1 MNRKKRRR
9 RQTQS
14 VSEMGDFSEREMKFF
29 AQFINIFIPD
39 AQFDLELEEAI
50 APPPI
55 SLSVPDLQD
64 YVAQQMNQP
73 LRRSASSTEL
83 LYEKA
88 MQRFYQ
94 AVELDE
100 AEMER
105 KRSMSV
111 EPNAKRNNRS
121 RDQNKDTARNNWV
134 NWFSHFADYH

>member
-1 MNRKKRRR
+1 MNH
-9 RQTQS
+9 
-14 VSEMGDFSEREMKFF
+14 FF
-29 AQFINIFIPD
+29 PD

-50 APPPI
+50 SPPPL

-111 EPNAKRNNRS
+111 EPNAKRQNRS
-121 RDQNKDTARNNWV
+121 EDQNKETAQNNWV
-134 NWFSHFADYH
+134 K